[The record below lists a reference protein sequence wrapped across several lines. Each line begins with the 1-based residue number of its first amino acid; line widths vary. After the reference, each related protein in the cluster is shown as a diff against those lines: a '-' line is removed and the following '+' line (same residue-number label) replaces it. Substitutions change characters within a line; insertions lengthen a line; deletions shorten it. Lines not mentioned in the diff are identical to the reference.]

1 MTCTERAKTHLAD
14 DCIMHAAS
22 EEFLWEVI
30 VEGAPPGT
38 TKRAVVYNT
47 FNDVVGQ
54 TTGMLKQ
61 CYQRIL
67 GDAEA
72 AEMLAVRD
80 MLDYWKLENEEM
92 SAALRRLAV
101 RAWRERGMDVRVWYR
116 TSPPTGERWIRYG
129 ERYDHPPH
137 GNPSWFKPRGGV
149 LSPIGAE
156 DVRHPPEGVDE
167 YRHGLWQRVNAASVA
182 AFSALGHGVI
192 DDVEMLGRRQDAH
205 PGSHNGE
212 GDTVHYCLPG
222 PIDYALDEVI
232 RVLRR
237 SFDQAPR
244 FYGV

>member
-1 MTCTERAKTHLAD
+1 ML
-14 DCIMHAAS
+14 
-22 EEFLWEVI
+22 
-30 VEGAPPGT
+30 
-38 TKRAVVYNT
+38 VYW
-47 FNDVVGQ
+47 
-54 TTGMLKQ
+54 
-61 CYQRIL
+61 R
-67 GDAEA
+67 
-72 AEMLAVRD
+72 
-80 MLDYWKLENEEM
+80 LENEAM
-92 SAALRRLAV
+92 ADALRRLAV

-149 LSPIGAE
+149 LSPIGAS

-182 AFSALGHGVI
+182 AFSAVGHGII

>member
-1 MTCTERAKTHLAD
+1 MSYWPLARRTCRTRAERRGVSQITPLLLISITDREHDTHDRRTTTLTDKTDHHQNFLPGVLRAAAQRKHDQVD
-14 DCIMHAAS
+14 D
-22 EEFLWEVI
+22 
-30 VEGAPPGT
+30 APDAPRGGRGRPRRRRGNR
-38 TKRAVVYNT
+38 KRP
-47 FNDVVGQ
+47 
-54 TTGMLKQ
+54 
-61 CYQRIL
+61 
-67 GDAEA
+67 
-72 AEMLAVRD
+72 
-80 MLDYWKLENEEM
+80 
-92 SAALRRLAV
+92 
-101 RAWRERGMDVRVWYR
+101 WYR

-149 LSPIGAE
+149 LAPINAE

-182 AFSALGHGVI
+182 AFSAVGHGVI

>member
-1 MTCTERAKTHLAD
+1 
-14 DCIMHAAS
+14 
-22 EEFLWEVI
+22 
-30 VEGAPPGT
+30 
-38 TKRAVVYNT
+38 
-47 FNDVVGQ
+47 
-54 TTGMLKQ
+54 
-61 CYQRIL
+61 
-67 GDAEA
+67 
-72 AEMLAVRD
+72 MLA
-80 MLDYWKLENEEM
+80 
-92 SAALRRLAV
+92 
-101 RAWRERGMDVRVWYR
+101 
-116 TSPPTGERWIRYG
+116 
-129 ERYDHPPH
+129 
-137 GNPSWFKPRGGV
+137 
-149 LSPIGAE
+149 PIGAS

>member
-1 MTCTERAKTHLAD
+1 
-14 DCIMHAAS
+14 MHAAS

-38 TKRAVVYNT
+38 KKRAVVYNT

-54 TTGMLKQ
+54 TTGMLKK
-61 CYQRIL
+61 CYARIL

-149 LSPIGAE
+149 LAPIGAS

-182 AFSALGHGVI
+182 AFSAVGHGII

>member
-1 MTCTERAKTHLAD
+1 
-14 DCIMHAAS
+14 
-22 EEFLWEVI
+22 
-30 VEGAPPGT
+30 
-38 TKRAVVYNT
+38 
-47 FNDVVGQ
+47 
-54 TTGMLKQ
+54 
-61 CYQRIL
+61 
-67 GDAEA
+67 
-72 AEMLAVRD
+72 MLAVRD
-80 MLDYWKLENEEM
+80 MLDYWKLENEAM
-92 SAALRRLAV
+92 SEALRRLAV

-149 LSPIGAE
+149 LSPINAE

-182 AFSALGHGVI
+182 AFSAVGHGII

>member
-1 MTCTERAKTHLAD
+1 MSYRPLAHIVPHLPRVARRGNLITHKP
-14 DCIMHAAS
+14 
-22 EEFLWEVI
+22 F
-30 VEGAPPGT
+30 
-38 TKRAVVYNT
+38 
-47 FNDVVGQ
+47 
-54 TTGMLKQ
+54 
-61 CYQRIL
+61 IL
-67 GDAEA
+67 ITD
-72 AEMLAVRD
+72 
-80 MLDYWKLENEEM
+80 
-92 SAALRRLAV
+92 
-101 RAWRERGMDVRVWYR
+101 RERRHAR
-116 TSPPTGERWIRYG
+116 PP
-129 ERYDHPPH
+129 YDHSDKTDHHP
-137 GNPSWFKPRGGV
+137 WFKPRGGV
-149 LSPIGAE
+149 LSPIGAS

-182 AFSALGHGVI
+182 AFSAVGHGII